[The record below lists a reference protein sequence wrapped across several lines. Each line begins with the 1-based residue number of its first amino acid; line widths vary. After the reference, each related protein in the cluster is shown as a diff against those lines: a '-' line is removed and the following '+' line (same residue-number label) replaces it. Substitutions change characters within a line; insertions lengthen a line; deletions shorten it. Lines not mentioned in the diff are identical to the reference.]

1 MMRLWRLL
9 KPVPVRAKRKAPN
22 VRLTTVDSSR
32 QSLVGNHA
40 TQSAR
45 ARGQASAGI

>member
-9 KPVPVRAKRKAPN
+9 KPVPGRAKRKAPN
-22 VRLTTVDSSR
+22 VRLTTVDSSH
-32 QSLVGNHA
+32 QSLAGNHA
-40 TQSAR
+40 TQFAR